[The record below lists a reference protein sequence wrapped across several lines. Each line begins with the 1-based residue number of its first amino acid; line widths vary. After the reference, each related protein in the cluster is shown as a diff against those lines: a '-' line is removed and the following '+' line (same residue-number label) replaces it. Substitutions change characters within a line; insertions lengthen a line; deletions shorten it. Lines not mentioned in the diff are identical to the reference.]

1 LSWQY
6 LAQTGAHGP
15 QTDII
20 VGTPNTGTVSY
31 EWATRLRTLNFP
43 PGLTWGTAG
52 YSGQPVD
59 IARNIIVTNALRM
72 QCRYLFFVDSDIL
85 LHPDTLISLHKHRQP
100 VLSGTYLNRSPPYNI
115 VAHLGKRSLTADT
128 LQKRVPIDPI
138 PVDEVGAGVLLIDS
152 RVFYRLMEMQIVDDW
167 YCIIDH
173 NPKLEGKKE
182 VAVFNSKEAIASN
195 FLCPKCLDIRKE
207 SNVLLGNFFTYNIQ
221 RDKDEY
227 EGEDYNFCK
236 KVRKSGI
243 LVKLDLNVVV
253 QHEVY
258 RLLVDG
264 NGIHSPNSPP
274 TEAMR
279 A

>member
-1 LSWQY
+1 
-6 LAQTGAHGP
+6 
-15 QTDII
+15 
-20 VGTPNTGTVSY
+20 
-31 EWATRLRTLNFP
+31 
-43 PGLTWGTAG
+43 
-52 YSGQPVD
+52 
-59 IARNIIVTNALRM
+59 M
-72 QCRYLFFVDSDIL
+72 
-85 LHPDTLISLHKHRQP
+85 K
-100 VLSGTYLNRSPPYNI
+100 
-115 VAHLGKRSLTADT
+115 
-128 LQKRVPIDPI
+128 
-138 PVDEVGAGVLLIDS
+138 
-152 RVFYRLMEMQIVDDW
+152 IVDDW

-173 NPKLEGKKE
+173 NPKAEGKKE
-182 VAVFNSKEAIASN
+182 VGVFNSKEAIASN